1 MLFVT
6 SSVGNV
12 TNDGDGA
19 VVLLEVDGSISVV
32 VFVVSVFSVSFCNV
46 WFNTRSTKSVVD
58 EDGDGV
64 VIVPILGDGEVA
76 GTDGKVMFPV
86 LLLLLL
92 L

>member
-46 WFNTRSTKSVVD
+46 WLNTRSTKSVVD
-58 EDGDGV
+58 DDGDGV
-64 VIVPILGDGEVA
+64 VVVPILGDGEVA
-76 GTDGKVMFPV
+76 GTDGEVMFPV